1 MPQNY
6 TSIGDVCREDLFL
19 ICAGLVNPTCIADV
33 QYDKKYFFS
42 LCEMC
47 KDKIKF
53 YVSYGYYVVAVDYM
67 EIIKP
72 QL

>member
-33 QYDKKYFFS
+33 QYDKKYFFFT
-42 LCEMC
+42 L
-47 KDKIKF
+47 
-53 YVSYGYYVVAVDYM
+53 
-67 EIIKP
+67 
-72 QL
+72 